1 MCWTHRAQPGGRGRG
16 ERSEADWSKQRFG
29 SLNKTFVCDWGFV
42 MWTAWPVL
50 LGVSEQPARH
60 PRRNRSMPL
69 PADPQ
74 PIHIAWE
81 QIFLTTWV
89 IDLYKAQMF
98 SLCAEASSEWH
109 KLPLIK
115 FLTIHGK
122 WVSSVNTVQ
131 MVLVWGLLGN
141 KAPRLSQH
149 LKEAWGAASEGKHED
164 ADSRGSAC
172 ATQPRAPHLLFLML
186 GQINVNAAFLRS
198 LGCTYLK
205 WKVWTC
211 APIWPPST
219 ASC

>member
-16 ERSEADWSKQRFG
+16 ARSEADWSKQRFG

-60 PRRNRSMPL
+60 PRRNRSIPL

-141 KAPRLSQH
+141 KAPAWVNIWRKHCIRGKTRRRGQSRLSLRYTTQ
-149 LKEAWGAASEGKHED
+149 
-164 ADSRGSAC
+164 SAVFRC
-172 ATQPRAPHLLFLML
+172 
-186 GQINVNAAFLRS
+186 S
-198 LGCTYLK
+198 
-205 WKVWTC
+205 
-211 APIWPPST
+211 
-219 ASC
+219 